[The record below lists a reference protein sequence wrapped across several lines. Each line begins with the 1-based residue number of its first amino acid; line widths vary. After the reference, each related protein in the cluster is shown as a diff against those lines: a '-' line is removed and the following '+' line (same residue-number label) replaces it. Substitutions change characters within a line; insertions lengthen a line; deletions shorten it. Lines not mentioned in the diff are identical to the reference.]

1 MNKLLAH
8 VKYLNGEWIVEFSRG
23 GADAANSFTE
33 QEINAMP
40 AFWQYLAGC
49 ASKRPVDAVFGKRSL
64 TIELHQRSVG
74 CDAWYIGS
82 EAVA

>member
-1 MNKLLAH
+1 MNNLLAH
-8 VKYLNGEWIVEFSRG
+8 VKYLDGEWIVEFSRG
-23 GADAANSFTE
+23 GADSANSFTA

-40 AFWQYLAGC
+40 AFWEYLASQ
-49 ASKRPVDAVFGKRSL
+49 AAKRTVDAVFTKRSV
-64 TIELHQRSVG
+64 TIELHQRCVG